1 MSLSLPAFRFD
12 CLRSRAGRLLDRV
25 RRRRTWR
32 DRFPRLHDALEA
44 SSRFGF
50 AANGFVYVSVGIL
63 MLATAIGMRGQAVDP
78 HGVLY
83 VLAQQPFGRLWLIL
97 IGAGL
102 WAFVGWRVL
111 QAVFD
116 VDREGSNLQGWA
128 VRVMQGF
135 SGLAYAVLASGVFQ
149 LLDEVGPSMG
159 AEQLA
164 ENQEKASILLDLP
177 FGGAALIV
185 IGLVIAG
192 VGIGNVVM
200 GVVNDFGAT
209 LVCSKTVCR
218 WVLPLARIG
227 YVARGLAYLPLALFV
242 TLAGWRAQSSK
253 VETFGT
259 ALEALERQPGGD
271 LMLGLTAVG
280 LIAFGAYA
288 FIEARF
294 RRIRVPKDLA
304 AG

>member
-1 MSLSLPAFRFD
+1 MSAALPAFAEK
-12 CLRSRAGRLLDRV
+12 LIDRV

-32 DRFPRLHDALEA
+32 DRFLRLHQALEA

-50 AANGFVYVSVGIL
+50 AANGFVYLSVGIL
-63 MLATAIGMRGQAVDP
+63 LLASAIGMRGQAVDP
-78 HGVLY
+78 QGVLY
-83 VLAQQPFGRLWLIL
+83 VLAQQPFGRLWLVL

-116 VDREGSNLQGWA
+116 VDHEGSDLKGWV
-128 VRVMQGF
+128 VRVTQGAG
-135 SGLAYAVLASGVFQ
+135 GLAYGVLASGVFE
-149 LLDEVGPSMG
+149 LLDEVGPNMG

-164 ENQEKASILLDLP
+164 ENQEKASILLGLP

-185 IGLVIAG
+185 IGLIIAG

-200 GVVNDFGAT
+200 GIVNDFGAT
-209 LVCSKTVCR
+209 LICSRAVCR
-218 WVLPLARIG
+218 WVLPLARVG

-242 TLAGWRAQSSK
+242 TLAGYRARSSE
-253 VETFGT
+253 VQTFAT
-259 ALEALERQPGGD
+259 ALDALERQPGGAI
-271 LMLGLTAVG
+271 MLGLTAGG

-288 FIEARF
+288 LVEARF
-294 RRIRVPKDLA
+294 RRIRVPKDLSP
-304 AG
+304 G

>member
-1 MSLSLPAFRFD
+1 MSAALPAFADRLIDRF
-12 CLRSRAGRLLDRV
+12 RK
-25 RRRRTWR
+25 RRTWR
-32 DRFPRLHDALEA
+32 DRFPRLHEALEA

-50 AANGFVYVSVGIL
+50 AANGFVYLSVGIL
-63 MLATAIGMRGQAVDP
+63 MLASAIGMRGQAVDP

-116 VDREGSNLQGWA
+116 VDHEGSDLKGWVVRAAQGS
-128 VRVMQGF
+128 
-135 SGLAYAVLASGVFQ
+135 SGLAYAVLASGVFE
-149 LLDEVGPSMG
+149 LLDEVGPNMG

-164 ENQEKASILLDLP
+164 ENQEKASILLGLP

-185 IGLVIAG
+185 IGLIIAG
-192 VGIGNVVM
+192 VGIGNVIM
-200 GVVNDFGAT
+200 GIVNDFGAT

-218 WVLPLARIG
+218 WVLPLARVG

-242 TLAGWRAQSSK
+242 TLAGYRAQSDR

-259 ALEALERQPGGD
+259 ALEALERQPGGAI
-271 LMLGLTAVG
+271 MLGMTAVG

-288 FIEARF
+288 FVEARF
-294 RRIRVPKDLA
+294 RRIRVPKDLE

>member
-1 MSLSLPAFRFD
+1 MSAALPAF
-12 CLRSRAGRLLDRV
+12 AERLIDRV

-32 DRFPRLHDALEA
+32 DRFPRLDDALEA
-44 SSRFGF
+44 SSRFGH

-63 MLATAIGMRGQAVDP
+63 MLASAIGMRGEAVDP
-78 HGVLY
+78 HGALY

-116 VDREGSNLQGWA
+116 IDHEGADLKGWA
-128 VRVMQGF
+128 VRATQAT
-135 SGLAYAVLASGVFQ
+135 SGLAYAVLASGMFE
-149 LLDEVGPSMG
+149 LLDEVGTNMG

-164 ENQEKASILLDLP
+164 ENQEKASILLGLP

-185 IGLVIAG
+185 IGLIIAG

-209 LVCSKTVCR
+209 LVCSNAVCR
-218 WVLPLARIG
+218 WVLPLARVG

-242 TLAGWRAQSSK
+242 TLAGYRAQSDR

-259 ALEALERQPGGD
+259 ALQALERQPGGAI
-271 LMLGLTAVG
+271 MLGMTAVG

-288 FIEARF
+288 FVEARF
-294 RRIRVPKDLA
+294 RRIRVPKNLSP
-304 AG
+304 G

>member
-1 MSLSLPAFRFD
+1 MSALPAFADKAIDRF
-12 CLRSRAGRLLDRV
+12 

-50 AANGFVYVSVGIL
+50 AANGFVYLSVGFL
-63 MLATAIGMRGQAVDP
+63 MLATAIGMRGEAVDP
-78 HGVLY
+78 QGVLY

-116 VDREGSNLQGWA
+116 VDHEGSTLKGWA
-128 VRVMQGF
+128 VRAAQGA
-135 SGLAYAVLASGVFQ
+135 SGLAYAVLASGMFE
-149 LLDEVGPSMG
+149 LLDEVGPDMG
-159 AEQLA
+159 AGQLA
-164 ENQEKASILLDLP
+164 ENQQKASILLGLP
-177 FGGAALIV
+177 FGGAGLMIVGLI
-185 IGLVIAG
+185 IAG
-192 VGIGNVVM
+192 VGIGNIVM
-200 GVVNDFGAT
+200 GIVNDFGAT
-209 LVCSKTVCR
+209 LICSKALCR
-218 WVLPLARIG
+218 RVLPLARIG
-227 YVARGLAYLPLALFV
+227 YAARGLAYLPLALFV

-253 VETFGT
+253 VGTFGT
-259 ALEALERQPGGD
+259 ALEALERQPGGA

-280 LIAFGAYA
+280 LIAFGTYA
-288 FIEARF
+288 FVEARF
-294 RRIRVPKDLA
+294 RRIRVPKDLT

>member
-1 MSLSLPAFRFD
+1 MAASLPD
-12 CLRSRAGRLLDRV
+12 LGIDSLRKEAGRLIERV
-25 RRRRTWR
+25 RKRRTWR

-63 MLATAIGMRGQAVDP
+63 MLATAVGMRGQAVDP

-116 VDREGSNLQGWA
+116 VDHEGSNLKGWA
-128 VRVMQGF
+128 VRAAQAA
-135 SGLAYAVLASGVFQ
+135 SGLAYAVLASGMFE

-164 ENQEKASILLDLP
+164 ENQEKASILLGLP
-177 FGGAALIV
+177 FGGAGLMI
-185 IGLVIAG
+185 IGLIIAG
-192 VGIGNVVM
+192 VGIGNVVR
-200 GVVNDFGAT
+200 GVVNDFAGN
-209 LVCSKTVCR
+209 LVCSKAVCR

-227 YVARGLAYLPLALFV
+227 YVARGLAWLPLALFV

-259 ALEALERQPGGD
+259 ALEALDRQPGGD
-271 LMLGLTAVG
+271 LMLGLTAGG

-288 FIEARF
+288 FVEARF

-304 AG
+304 SG

>member
-1 MSLSLPAFRFD
+1 MSVDLPDFA
-12 CLRSRAGRLLDRV
+12 ARLIDRV
-25 RRRRTWR
+25 RKRRTWR
-32 DRFPRLHDALEA
+32 DRFPRLHQALEA

-50 AANGFVYVSVGIL
+50 AANGFVYLSVGIL
-63 MLATAIGMRGQAVDP
+63 MLASAIGMRGQSVDP
-78 HGVLY
+78 HGLLY

-111 QAVFD
+111 QTVFD
-116 VDREGSNLQGWA
+116 VDHEGSTLQGWA
-128 VRVMQGF
+128 VRATQGF
-135 SGLAYAVLASGVFQ
+135 SGLAYAVLASGVFE
-149 LLDEVGPSMG
+149 LLDEVGPAMG

-164 ENQEKASILLDLP
+164 ENQEKASILLGLP

-185 IGLVIAG
+185 VGLIIAG

-200 GVVNDFGAT
+200 GLVNDFGAT
-209 LVCSKTVCR
+209 LICSKTVCR

-227 YVARGLAYLPLALFV
+227 YVARGLAYLPLAMFV
-242 TLAGWRAQSSK
+242 TLAGWRTRSSE
-253 VETFGT
+253 VQTFAT
-259 ALEALERQPGGD
+259 ALDALERQPGGAI
-271 LMLGLTAVG
+271 MLGVTAAG

-288 FIEARF
+288 FVEARF

-304 AG
+304 PG

>member
-1 MSLSLPAFRFD
+1 MSAALPDFADRLIDRFRK
-12 CLRSRAGRLLDRV
+12 
-25 RRRRTWR
+25 RRTWR
-32 DRFPRLHDALEA
+32 DRFPRLHEALEA

-50 AANGFVYVSVGIL
+50 AANGFVYLSVGIL
-63 MLATAIGMRGQAVDP
+63 MLASAIGMRGQAVDP

-116 VDREGSNLQGWA
+116 VDHEGSDLKGWVVRAAQGS
-128 VRVMQGF
+128 
-135 SGLAYAVLASGVFQ
+135 SGLAYAVLASGVFE
-149 LLDEVGPSMG
+149 LLDEVGPNMG

-164 ENQEKASILLDLP
+164 ENQEKASILLGLP

-185 IGLVIAG
+185 IGLIIAG
-192 VGIGNVVM
+192 VGIGNVIM
-200 GVVNDFGAT
+200 GIVNDFGAT

-218 WVLPLARIG
+218 WVLPLARVG

-242 TLAGWRAQSSK
+242 TLAGYRAQSDR

-259 ALEALERQPGGD
+259 ALEALERQPGGAI
-271 LMLGLTAVG
+271 MLGMTAVG

-288 FIEARF
+288 FVEARF
-294 RRIRVPKDLA
+294 RRIRVPKDLE